1 MNPPAAERLHAI
13 VGGRVQG
20 VGFRA
25 FVVEH
30 AAALGLTGWVRNL
43 YSGEVEVV
51 AEGPRSA
58 LEALLD
64 KLRTGPRMA
73 YVDEVQKTWQAASG
87 EFSAFQMRRS
97 QE

>member
-1 MNPPAAERLHAI
+1 MTAAVERLHA
-13 VGGRVQG
+13 VVEGRVQG
-20 VGFRA
+20 VGFRV
-25 FVVEH
+25 FVQEH
-30 AAALGLTGWVRNL
+30 ATALGLTGWVRNM

-73 YVDEVQKTWQAASG
+73 YVSEVRKTWQPASG
-87 EFSAFQMRRS
+87 EFLSFRMLRTL
-97 QE
+97 E